1 MPQPTPPTD
10 TPPSRRT
17 RADLIT
23 LITEAQAEAEE
34 AQVRRESITPIL
46 SAIAAM
52 CMVALLLGFYLG
64 GK

>member
-10 TPPSRRT
+10 TRPARRT
-17 RADLIT
+17 RAELIT

-34 AQVRRESITPIL
+34 AKDRRKSITPIL

>member
-1 MPQPTPPTD
+1 MPQSTPPTD
-10 TPPSRRT
+10 TQAPRRT

-34 AQVRRESITPIL
+34 ARARRKSITPIL

-52 CMVALLLGFYLG
+52 CVVALLLGFYLG

>member
-10 TPPSRRT
+10 TPPARRT

-34 AQVRRESITPIL
+34 ARATRESVTPL
-46 SAIAAM
+46 LAAIAAM

>member
-10 TPPSRRT
+10 TKAQRRT

-52 CMVALLLGFYLG
+52 CVVALLLGFYLG

>member
-1 MPQPTPPTD
+1 MPQPTPTTD
-10 TPPSRRT
+10 TQAPRRT

-52 CMVALLLGFYLG
+52 CVVALLLGFYLG